1 MEEDRAVG
9 NSGRV
14 LQPTN
19 VPNRV
24 SGRITNARLE
34 FIGPEASCQSG
45 RQSQALISASASH
58 CTRFP
63 SVPIGPHRFL
73 VQTLTLP
80 HRLSLSL
87 YNIFLQQNGQAIS
100 YTSWYC
106 RMLYGEIMLQ
116 SIYLFL
122 GGLVLCSNL
131 FQIGDAWIRTL
142 HSLILSSIANHD
154 YIQSN
159 AYSL

>member
-1 MEEDRAVG
+1 MPDWSSLVPKRAVKADG
-9 NSGRV
+9 NLKHWS
-14 LQPTN
+14 
-19 VPNRV
+19 
-24 SGRITNARLE
+24 A
-34 FIGPEASCQSG
+34 
-45 RQSQALISASASH
+45 QAHRTALAFHRS
-58 CTRFP
+58 P
-63 SVPIGPHRFL
+63 SVLIGSLF
-73 VQTLTLP
+73 
-80 HRLSLSL
+80 RLSRSLIASLSL

-159 AYSL
+159 AYSLWKNHKCPFHLRYHSNHERIP